1 MGPKGDPGRD
11 GLPGMP
17 GPPGPAAPMSLFSKT
32 NKFSDVSK
40 LHSPLGKTK
49 DPLFMSPQMSWGR
62 RNVFQVR

>member
-1 MGPKGDPGRD
+1 MGPKGEPGRD

-40 LHSPLGKTK
+40 PNSLPVKTK
-49 DPLFMSPQMSWGR
+49 DPLFMCHR
-62 RNVFQVR
+62 RCPGAGGMFSK